1 MSGTQLTTP
10 MKQRINELLS
20 KRITK
25 KLPSIPQLNQR
36 SKDTTKNQ
44 LKTNNEE
51 QTNKNNNNTKTENKL
66 KNSETK
72 ETKKNET
79 KPELPKRRH
88 TIKKNKKPSFPLV
101 IKKNKTKDVQR
112 IQNVFRGYLKRK
124 TIFDSAKFKKPIE
137 RICLITEIIST
148 EKTYVQQLKIIID
161 EFLIPLK
168 KTKIIDPNEIK
179 NIFSNIESIY
189 GLNHRLYL
197 DLEKRK
203 SNLETRQWF
212 DLFTRFI
219 PFLKLYTDFVNN
231 YENALE
237 TIRKNI
243 QNNNSFATFLEQ
255 THQSEKLQ
263 GFKIFD
269 LLITPVQRIPR
280 YVLLIQGVIKNT
292 DQNHPEYQE
301 FKKILERLR
310 HIADHV
316 NKTKFVTNNFRKLV
330 NLEIKLKNSDENLE
344 IISRRR
350 LVKEDHF
357 FEKDNPNREKSW
369 GILFNDIFVIATKIE
384 EGKFLSREV
393 LSLDEILVK
402 QIGSF
407 FGESN
412 SIIISRGLDNYQ
424 FISDNPRHKKQWLE
438 ALTQTVQEYKQELLS
453 NRDCIHWKE
462 MPTTGENL
470 PTCSFSQVCF
480 NNDSL
485 YFLGDKNSEEF
496 ELYCLDTKNWNCSI
510 IKESIGNKP
519 VPRTGFSLSIIDDNL
534 YIFGGK
540 NQNEEFNDLRIYS
553 ISKNTWIDEQE
564 IIGIPPTKRYGHSA
578 SVISDQLWIFGG
590 KSENIFFND
599 LYCFITSS
607 LTWYSLEV
615 SGTLPAPRY
624 FNSASFISDQLIIFG
639 GQSKEVINNDVW
651 VYDLPSEQWY
661 EADVEGQI
669 PSPRYQHKCVVIND
683 RLWFFGGK
691 TKKEKSETIAI
702 LDLETARWEYIRE
715 EGNIPKLNMI
725 CHSVLFD
732 EESEMILTINFENDP
747 KPIWKVYK
755 VDTIHKKGVKKMNSQ
770 ILPINDENEN
780 KNENGNG
787 NENENENGN
796 ENENESQNRKEK
808 EKEKENKKEN
818 KNESNNT
825 SNGNDM
831 NDQDEENNE
840 DNINKKK
847 IYTIH
852 KSYQRLLTQELF
864 QKIDSMEKNK
874 KKTINESPIKEKN
887 IHENKNLNEIKK
899 KQIDHTKSNKGGDIV
914 KNEDENKNG
923 NGNRKSDN
931 INNNKNIN
939 GNNNN
944 NNNNKNNNISKSNN
958 MNKNK
963 TNNNNNKNKN
973 DENKEI
979 ENETNKF
986 ESKKKILEK
995 LLSQKNNF
1003 IFPINNPNVLKEKEE
1018 NTNFNNKRTRIVKSG
1033 SYINIEENKQ
1043 KKNRTF
1049 GRFRSDTRKSSIK
1062 EKTKSV
1068 ELKHTFTLTKKENSL
1083 LPLKN
1088 NDLPKKN
1095 ESENLNKKKFR
1106 IGMFRKIKKSD
1117 EK

>member
-36 SKDTTKNQ
+36 SKDTTKKQ

-51 QTNKNNNNTKTENKL
+51 ETNNNKTKTENKL
-66 KNSETK
+66 KNPETK
-72 ETKKNET
+72 ETKKNEA

-88 TIKKNKKPSFPLV
+88 TIKKNKKPSDLLI
-101 IKKNKTKDVQR
+101 IKKNKTKDAQR
-112 IQNVFRGYLKRK
+112 IQNVFRGYLIRK
-124 TIFDSAKFKKPIE
+124 KIFDSATFKKPIE

-168 KTKIIDPNEIK
+168 KTKIIDLNEIK

-203 SNLETRQWF
+203 SNLETRQWS

-292 DQNHPEYQE
+292 DQNHPEYQK
-301 FKKILERLR
+301 FKKILEKLR

-357 FEKDNPNREKSW
+357 FEKDNPNPEKSW

-393 LSLDEILVK
+393 LPLDEILVK

-412 SIIISRGLDNYQ
+412 SIIIQRGLDNYQ

-438 ALTQTVQEYKQELLS
+438 TLKQTVQEYKQELLS

-462 MPTTGENL
+462 MPSTGENL
-470 PTCSFSQVCF
+470 PICYFSQLCF

-485 YFLGDKNSEEF
+485 YFLGYKDSEEF

-510 IKESIGNKP
+510 MKESIGNKP
-519 VPRTGFSLSIIDDNL
+519 ISRTGFSLSIIDDNL
-534 YIFGGK
+534 YLFGGK
-540 NQNEEFNDLRIYS
+540 NQNEEFNDLHIYS

-590 KSENIFFND
+590 KSENTFFND

-607 LTWYSLEV
+607 STWYSLEV
-615 SGTLPAPRY
+615 SGTLPTPRF

-639 GQSKEVINNDVW
+639 GQSEEVINNDVW

-669 PSPRYQHKCVVIND
+669 PSPRYQHKCVVINN

-691 TKKEKSETIAI
+691 TKKEKSETIVV

-715 EGNIPKLNMI
+715 EGNVPKLNMI
-725 CHSVLFD
+725 CNSVLFD
-732 EESEMILTINFENDP
+732 EESEIILTINFENDP

-755 VDTIHKKGVKKMNSQ
+755 VDTIHKKGVKRMNSQ
-770 ILPINDENEN
+770 ILQINDKNDDENEN
-780 KNENGNG
+780 EKE
-787 NENENENGN
+787 NENENEN
-796 ENENESQNRKEK
+796 K
-808 EKEKENKKEN
+808 N
-818 KNESNNT
+818 KNEKESNNM
-825 SNGNDM
+825 SNENNM
-831 NDQDEENNE
+831 NDQNEEN
-840 DNINKKK
+840 IKKKK
-847 IYTIH
+847 IYAIN
-852 KSYQRLLTQELF
+852 KSYRGLLTKELF
-864 QKIDSMEKNK
+864 QKIDLMEKNK
-874 KKTINESPIKEKN
+874 KKTINQSPIKVKN
-887 IHENKNLNEIKK
+887 MNENKNLNEIKK
-899 KQIDHTKSNKGGDIV
+899 KQINHSNLNKGGIIVKSNK
-914 KNEDENKNG
+914 NENKNS
-923 NGNRKSDN
+923 NENSKNPN
-931 INNNKNIN
+931 INTNTKNTNNNT
-939 GNNNN
+939 NNNN
-944 NNNNKNNNISKSNN
+944 NNNNI
-958 MNKNK
+958 
-963 TNNNNNKNKN
+963 NNKNKN
-973 DENKEI
+973 NTKNNDNNNNDNKNNVNNQKNSENKEI
-979 ENETNKF
+979 ENETNNF

-995 LLSQKNNF
+995 LLSQKINF
-1003 IFPINNPNVLKEKEE
+1003 IFPINNPNVLQEKEE
-1018 NTNFNNKRTRIVKSG
+1018 NPNFNNKRTRVVKSG
-1033 SYINIEENKQ
+1033 SYINIDGNKQ
-1043 KKNRTF
+1043 KKNRGF
-1049 GRFRSDTRKSSIK
+1049 GRFRSDPKKSSIK
-1062 EKTKSV
+1062 DKTKSV
-1068 ELKHTFTLTKKENSL
+1068 ELNHTFSLTKKENSD

-1088 NDLPKKN
+1088 NDLSKKN
-1095 ESENLNKKKFR
+1095 ELENLNKKKFR
-1106 IGMFRKIKKSD
+1106 NRMFRKMKKSD